1 MSLKTRLKE
10 RSVHIMTT
18 ILIIE
23 DEVNLNRILSDYL
36 RHNGFLPVSAHS
48 GKEGLLQWQ
57 ESRPALVL
65 LDLNLP
71 DMDGLDVARM
81 IRKSGQTPIIMVTAR
96 QEELDRLIGLELGAD
111 DYISKPFSPRE
122 VVARVKAVLR
132 RCLSQSHAEE
142 IIQLG
147 AISIDLESRTTELKG
162 ANLSLTPA
170 EYNLL
175 VQLACKPG
183 KVFTRFEL
191 LQATQGACYAGYE
204 RTIDVHI
211 MNLRQKIKQIDP
223 DTVYIQTV
231 FGQGYRAL
239 G

>member
-1 MSLKTRLKE
+1 
-10 RSVHIMTT
+10 MTI

-23 DEVNLNRILSDYL
+23 DEVNLNKILVDYL
-36 RHNGFLPVSAHS
+36 RHNGFMPISAHT
-48 GKEGLLQWQ
+48 GQEGLKLWQ
-57 ESRPALVL
+57 EIRPALIL

-81 IRKSGQTPIIMVTAR
+81 VQKSSRTPIIMVTAR

-111 DYISKPFSPRE
+111 DYINKPFSPRE

-132 RCLSQSHAEE
+132 RCTSQPIVEKVL
-142 IIQLG
+142 QLG
-147 AISIDLESRTTELKG
+147 QISIELESHTVELKG
-162 ANLSLTPA
+162 KRLGLTPA

-175 VQLACKPG
+175 VHLSNKPG
-183 KVFTRFEL
+183 KVFTRLEL
-191 LQATQGACYAGYE
+191 LQVTQGACYEGYE

-211 MNLRQKIKQIDP
+211 MNLRQKIRRIDP